1 MNFSENSN
9 INPLLHL
16 SELFF
21 GLSLKWDI
29 QILDDVN
36 LNQLNGGRNTFETIP
51 QDVKTISS
59 FAKKVYILREYV

>member
-9 INPLLHL
+9 INPFLHL